1 LNILKERLDMN
12 DIKSIIHENNNVMVE
27 MLDQCVADIKEASD
41 LLISAINNGKKII
54 WCGNGGSAADAQHM
68 AAELMGGLVSHD
80 REPIPSIALTTDT
93 SFITAWANDTG
104 YETIFSRQI
113 DGLGNVGD
121 ILIAISTSGNSVNV
135 LKAIECAKNKNMKII
150 ILTGETAG
158 KMKSLGDVRI
168 CIPSSNTQ
176 RIQEGHLLA
185 EHILCELME
194 ASILNLGPAQNA
206 KATFSK

>member
-1 LNILKERLDMN
+1 MN
-12 DIKSIIHENNNVMVE
+12 DIKSIIQENNTVLVK
-27 MLDQCVADIKEASD
+27 MLDQCVSDIKEASD
-41 LLISAINNGKKII
+41 LLISAIKNGNKII

-104 YETIFSRQI
+104 YETIFSGQI
-113 DGLGNVGD
+113 DGLGNAGD

-135 LKAIECAKNKNMKII
+135 LRAIKCAKNKNMKII

-158 KMKSLGDVRI
+158 KMKDLGDVKI
-168 CIPSSNTQ
+168 CIPSTNTQ

-194 ASILNLGPAQNA
+194 ASILNLEPA
-206 KATFSK
+206 

>member
-1 LNILKERLDMN
+1 M
-12 DIKSIIHENNNVMVE
+12 S
-27 MLDQCVADIKEASD
+27 Q
-41 LLISAINNGKKII
+41 
-54 WCGNGGSAADAQHM
+54 AAGLAAQHM

-113 DGLGNVGD
+113 DGLGNAGD

-135 LKAIECAKNKNMKII
+135 LRAIKCAKNKKMKII

-158 KMKSLGDVRI
+158 KMKDLGDVKI
-168 CIPSSNTQ
+168 CIPSANTQ

-194 ASILNLGPAQNA
+194 ASILNLEPA
-206 KATFSK
+206 

>member
-1 LNILKERLDMN
+1 MN
-12 DIKSIIHENNNVMVE
+12 DVKSIIQENNTVLVK
-27 MLDQCVADIKEASD
+27 MLDQCVVDIKEASD
-41 LLISAINNGKKII
+41 LSILAIKNGKKII

-113 DGLGNVGD
+113 DGLGNAGD

-135 LKAIECAKNKNMKII
+135 LKAIKCAKNKKMKII

-158 KMKSLGDVRI
+158 KMKDLGDVRI
-168 CIPSSNTQ
+168 CIPSTNTQ

-185 EHILCELME
+185 EHILCELIE
-194 ASILNLGPAQNA
+194 ASILNLEPA
-206 KATFSK
+206 

>member
-1 LNILKERLDMN
+1 MN
-12 DIKSIIHENNNVMVE
+12 DVKSIIQENNTVLVK

-41 LLISAINNGKKII
+41 LSILAIKNGKKII

-113 DGLGNVGD
+113 DGLGNAGD
-121 ILIAISTSGNSVNV
+121 ILMAISTSGNSVNV
-135 LKAIECAKNKNMKII
+135 LKAIKCAKDKKMKII
-150 ILTGETAG
+150 ILIGETAG
-158 KMKSLGDVRI
+158 KMKDLGDVRI
-168 CIPSSNTQ
+168 CIPSTNTQ

-194 ASILNLGPAQNA
+194 ASILNLEPA
-206 KATFSK
+206 

>member
-1 LNILKERLDMN
+1 MN
-12 DIKSIIHENNNVMVE
+12 DVKSIIQENNTVLVK

-41 LLISAINNGKKII
+41 LSILAIKNGKKII

-93 SFITAWANDTG
+93 SFITAWANDTS

-113 DGLGNVGD
+113 EGLGNEGD

-135 LKAIECAKNKNMKII
+135 LRAIECAKNKKMKII

-158 KMKSLGDVRI
+158 KMKGLGDVRI
-168 CIPSSNTQ
+168 SIPSTNTQ

-194 ASILNLGPAQNA
+194 ASILNLEPA
-206 KATFSK
+206 

>member
-1 LNILKERLDMN
+1 MRYDMN
-12 DIKSIIHENNNVMVE
+12 DIKSIIQENNTVLVK

-41 LLISAINNGKKII
+41 LSILAIKNGKKII

-113 DGLGNVGD
+113 DGLGNAGD

-135 LKAIECAKNKNMKII
+135 LKAIECAKNKKMKII

-158 KMKSLGDVRI
+158 KMKDLGDVRI
-168 CIPSSNTQ
+168 CIPSTNTQ

-194 ASILNLGPAQNA
+194 ASILNLEPA
-206 KATFSK
+206 

>member
-1 LNILKERLDMN
+1 MN
-12 DIKSIIHENNNVMVE
+12 DIKSIIQENNTVLVK

-41 LLISAINNGKKII
+41 LSILAIKNGNKII

-113 DGLGNVGD
+113 EGLGNAGD
-121 ILIAISTSGNSVNV
+121 ILVAISTSGNSVNV
-135 LKAIECAKNKNMKII
+135 LRAIKCAKNKKMKII

-158 KMKSLGDVRI
+158 KMKDLGDVRI
-168 CIPSSNTQ
+168 CIPSTNTQ

-194 ASILNLGPAQNA
+194 ASILNLELA
-206 KATFSK
+206 

>member
-1 LNILKERLDMN
+1 MN
-12 DIKSIIHENNNVMVE
+12 EVKSIIQENNTVLVK
-27 MLDQCVADIKEASD
+27 MLDQCVAEIKEASD
-41 LLISAINNGKKII
+41 LSISAIKNGNKII

-93 SFITAWANDTG
+93 SFITAWANDTS

-158 KMKSLGDVRI
+158 KMKNLGDVRI
-168 CIPSSNTQ
+168 CIPSVNTQ

-194 ASILNLGPAQNA
+194 ASILN
-206 KATFSK
+206 K